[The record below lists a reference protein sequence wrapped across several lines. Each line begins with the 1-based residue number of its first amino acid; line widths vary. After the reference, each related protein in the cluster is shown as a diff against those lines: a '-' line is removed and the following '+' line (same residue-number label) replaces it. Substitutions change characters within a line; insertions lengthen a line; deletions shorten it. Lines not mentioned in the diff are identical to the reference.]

1 MSIAYDNPRILSEK
15 EVFKLIYNYEPPKII
30 SKSNFLKLE
39 TKRIYTLGEN
49 YISATRTIAQS
60 QQIPM
65 YEVGINDGKN
75 NGIAIVAADERVAG
89 ILAYIPQITTD
100 QEKAKKER
108 ENNLMLEFAELNLMA
123 HLTYVDS
130 IRLIMRDTTIKKIST
145 KLGIPK
151 DKLLFAEIKD
161 KIEIKQ
167 IPTKAY
173 TGVPLRIN
181 LDVDWGQNEPYN
193 LLLKTYTDPDFP
205 WITNHYPL
213 GCAVTALMMV
223 YSYFE
228 PHMNGYDNGEP
239 MTIDWKY
246 LKENRQIVN
255 PDYGIPGDPEK
266 RIRMISRLGLWVYN
280 GTKTVTTP
288 DGNGWYRNPFN
299 EHATGDKRPIQV
311 NLQFLYFTPF

>member
-1 MSIAYDNPRILSEK
+1 MISKIQLTPEEYMSIAYDNPRILSEK

-100 QEKAKKER
+100 QEKEKKER

-167 IPTKAY
+167 IPT
-173 TGVPLRIN
+173 N
-181 LDVDWGQNEPYN
+181 L
-193 LLLKTYTDPDFP
+193 
-205 WITNHYPL
+205 
-213 GCAVTALMMV
+213 
-223 YSYFE
+223 
-228 PHMNGYDNGEP
+228 
-239 MTIDWKY
+239 
-246 LKENRQIVN
+246 
-255 PDYGIPGDPEK
+255 GI
-266 RIRMISRLGLWVYN
+266 
-280 GTKTVTTP
+280 
-288 DGNGWYRNPFN
+288 
-299 EHATGDKRPIQV
+299 
-311 NLQFLYFTPF
+311 